1 LSDYADVLKINI
13 QLFFHNAKNVLEFQF
28 KLFLKT
34 FPLQNKLFLNDF
46 APDFSYE
53 RTTFCFWHYLN
64 FPEISPFY

>member
-1 LSDYADVLKINI
+1 LSDFADVLKINI

-28 KLFLKT
+28 KWFLKT